1 MKIKMENQNDFDQA
15 ILNLN
20 KNLSSNLDLQ
30 NDYANDNHDN
40 TITSRKSIVPQD
52 NNTGNLAR

>member
-1 MKIKMENQNDFDQA
+1 MENQNDFDQA